1 MVSESEVDEEF
12 IYGELFSVN
21 EQLKNLRNGS
31 SRKYLDLISQKREL
45 EALVNQLQYSE
56 SSESSSSIIDALR
69 E

>member
-31 SRKYLDLISQKREL
+31 SKKYLDLISQKREL
-45 EALVNQLQYSE
+45 EALVNQLQCN
-56 SSESSSSIIDALR
+56 ESSSSIIDALR